1 MKLKIALMVAFC
13 AVVNTFAQNERFF
26 YEYKSVKDS
35 TKKDKIT
42 NEMMVLEITKKG
54 STFYNYSKY
63 KRDSAQIAKVLNQQ
77 GGAKGQI
84 RASVHKVG
92 ETNNRVSK
100 MYPDYKVNLHTIIGG
115 YGYKILDERK
125 INWKIL
131 PDKQKIGEWNAQK
144 ATAEFA
150 GRKWVAWYAED
161 IPLPDGPYKFHGLPG
176 LIVKVEDTQG
186 YHSFELKG
194 VSKITSD
201 IANAPEMHRPNE
213 IEIDRK
219 KYKKVF
225 WEDRDD
231 PARQVRQMMQTGGNI
246 TFMKNGKEETEPA
259 KMMKSIEDSA
269 KERVKKDN
277 NHLEI
282 DMLTR

>member
-1 MKLKIALMVAFC
+1 MKFKIALMVVFC
-13 AVVNTFAQNERFF
+13 AVVNAFAQNERFF

-35 TKKDKIT
+35 TEKDKIT
-42 NEMMVLEITKKG
+42 NEMMVLEITKKA

-63 KRDSAQIAKVLNQQ
+63 KRDSAQIAKVLQAQ
-77 GGAKGQI
+77 GSTRGQI

-92 ETNNRVSK
+92 ETNSRVSK
-100 MYPDYKVNLHTIIGG
+100 IYPDYKVNLHTIIGG

-125 INWKIL
+125 IEWKIL
-131 PDKQKIGEWNAQK
+131 PEKQKIGEWNAQK

-176 LIVKVEDTQG
+176 LIVKVEDTRG

-194 VSKITSD
+194 VSKITED
-201 IANAPEMHRPNE
+201 IANAPEMYRPNE

-219 KYKKVF
+219 KYRKVF

-246 TFMKNGKEETEPA
+246 TFMKDGKEETDPA
-259 KMMKSIEDSA
+259 KMMKSIEDTA